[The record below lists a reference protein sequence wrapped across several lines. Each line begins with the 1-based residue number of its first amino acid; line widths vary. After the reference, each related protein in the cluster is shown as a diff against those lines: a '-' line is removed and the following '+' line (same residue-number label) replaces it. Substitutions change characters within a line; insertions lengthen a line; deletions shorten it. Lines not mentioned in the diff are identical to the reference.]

1 MVVRIGGVVLVIGG
15 DGVEDLWYGGDG
27 GGDLWR

>member
-15 DGVEDLWYGGDG
+15 DGVEDLWYGG
-27 GGDLWR
+27 GDLWR